1 MSCGQ
6 AIDRCW
12 HRDHPNPSRHRASA
26 PRSPNPLQVSSTSL
40 PVPPVSRPTSTHPN
54 RPVARHLVS
63 CPRGDG
69 HATWIPRSLS
79 ARIRP
84 VPIGVG
90 WGWAISVPMDFLPF
104 VNPNLS
110 IFTPSARLAHDEFG
124 LHHSRCDDAAW
135 PQEYAAVGR
144 QYCVKPGHGAV
155 PLLATS
161 YTRC

>member
-1 MSCGQ
+1 MMPGQ
-6 AIDRCW
+6 TSVPEGIRG
-12 HRDHPNPSRHRASA
+12 HPSLCRHRASA
-26 PRSPNPLQVSSTSL
+26 PATRSRFLVSPARP
-40 PVPPVSRPTSTHPN
+40 PVPPVRRPTSTNPSN
-54 RPVARHLVS
+54 PVARHPAS
-63 CPRGDG
+63 CPR
-69 HATWIPRSLS
+69 AAARARWTRRRTS
-79 ARIRP
+79 ALIHT
-84 VPIGVG
+84 VPIGAG

-161 YTRC
+161 YTRG